1 MAVYVEEIVPAG
13 PALNLEN
20 LALLDPASDSE
31 EEKTEEEAI
40 AATAAIKRG
49 TFLYVYGYGKSVKCS
64 RKLMDKEMN
73 YSHRDIPIKE
83 ECRICLSPL
92 AAGETVRRLEC
103 LHVFHRVCL
112 DTWLQRCLKCPL
124 CKHDLMSAQVIVKK
138 TNISLFPFTSM
149 SCALF

>member
-49 TFLYVYGYGKSVKCS
+49 TFLYVYGYGKSVERS
-64 RKLMDKEMN
+64 
-73 YSHRDIPIKE
+73 
-83 ECRICLSPL
+83 
-92 AAGETVRRLEC
+92 
-103 LHVFHRVCL
+103 
-112 DTWLQRCLKCPL
+112 
-124 CKHDLMSAQVIVKK
+124 
-138 TNISLFPFTSM
+138 
-149 SCALF
+149 